1 MTPEEIKKHFG
12 ADALND
18 LYDCIFQNPVHELAD
33 WILSYHDEKAIARWV
48 MQLREDKAND

>member
-18 LYDCIFQNPVHELAD
+18 LYDCILDRAVHDLAD
-33 WILSYHDEKAIARWV
+33 WILSFHDEKQIAQWV
-48 MQLREDKAND
+48 MQLREDKDDD